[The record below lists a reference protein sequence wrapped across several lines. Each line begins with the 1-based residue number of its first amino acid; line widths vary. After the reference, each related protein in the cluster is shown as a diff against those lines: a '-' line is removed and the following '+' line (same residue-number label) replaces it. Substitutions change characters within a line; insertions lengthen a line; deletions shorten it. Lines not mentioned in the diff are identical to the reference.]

1 MGFPEPE
8 LSPIIDKIIDV
19 LKDNMQFRLSV
30 AEFRQLLQKVRITK
44 EDMQTISKQLN
55 ELELIEKEGK
65 TIYLVD
71 LGLMVKKIH
80 FSKEDVN
87 TVETYLRNN
96 GVVKRSG
103 HFVEVTV

>member
-8 LSPIIDKIIDV
+8 LSPLIDKIIDV
-19 LKDNMQFRLSV
+19 LKDNMQCRLSV
-30 AEFRQLLQKVRITK
+30 SEFRQLLQKVRITK
-44 EDMQTISKQLN
+44 EEMQTISKQLN

-80 FSKEDVN
+80 FSKEDVKN
-87 TVETYLRNN
+87 VESYLRDN
-96 GVVKRSG
+96 GVVKRKG